1 MKELISVIVPIYHVE
16 AYLKECIDSII
27 HQTYSTLEIILVDDG
42 SDDNCPIICDDYQ
55 KKDPRIQV
63 IHKENG
69 GLSDARNVGLDAAT
83 GDYICF
89 IDSDDV
95 VHPNFIQTL
104 YENLIST
111 NSDMAICH
119 YEKVYEIPKVMESLS
134 QHIIKVYTQTEI
146 LDALYGKES
155 LSIIVAWNKL
165 YHKSIWEQL
174 RYPKGKIHEDEFVIH
189 HILDQVNR
197 VVINDGA
204 YYYYRQR
211 EGSITNQY
219 NEKRLHALEA
229 LEARIQFYCK
239 AENEKLMYQT
249 MYQYFFALASH
260 IQQIRKSK
268 QYGTLKKQLKNKLR
282 KLWKKLCVRRE
293 IPFLKK
299 VKLFFYIVKYQ
310 FL

>member
-1 MKELISVIVPIYHVE
+1 MKELISVIVPIYRVE
-16 AYLKECIDSII
+16 SYLKECIDSII
-27 HQTYSTLEIILVDDG
+27 HQTYSMLEIILVDDG
-42 SDDNCPIICDDYQ
+42 SDDACPHICDDYRKQ
-55 KKDPRIQV
+55 DSRIQV

-69 GLSDARNVGLDAAT
+69 GLSDARNAGLESAT

-104 YENLIST
+104 YENLTST

-119 YEKVYEIPKVMESLS
+119 YEKVYEIPQVMEISS
-134 QHIIKVYTQTEI
+134 QYAIKIYTQREI
-146 LDALYGKES
+146 LDALYGRDS

-165 YHKSIWEQL
+165 YRKSIWDNL

-189 HILDQVNR
+189 HILDKVKQ

-211 EGSITNQY
+211 EGSITNHY
-219 NEKRLHALEA
+219 NEKRLHVLEA
-229 LEARIQFYCK
+229 MEERIQFYWK
-239 AENEKLMYQT
+239 AKNENLVYQT

-260 IQQIRKSK
+260 IQQIRKLK
-268 QYGTLKKQLKNKLR
+268 QYGVLKKQLKNKLR

-299 VKLFFYIVKYQ
+299 VKLFLYIVKYQ